1 LLELVGL
8 EDVADQPVSSFSK
21 GMKMRLNLCRAF
33 LNKPE
38 LLFLDE
44 PTSGLDPANRQ
55 KVKKLIREKKDQGQ
69 TVFITTHDM
78 LAADELCDRIA
89 FIVNGKIEIIDSP
102 RNLKLK
108 YGTNKLKITYYS
120 NSKLFEE
127 NFDLKGL
134 GDNQKFIG
142 LLKENKI
149 ETIHSQEANL
159 EDVFIQVTGRNLR

>member
-1 LLELVGL
+1 
-8 EDVADQPVSSFSK
+8 
-21 GMKMRLNLCRAF
+21 MC
-33 LNKPE
+33 
-38 LLFLDE
+38 
-44 PTSGLDPANRQ
+44 
-55 KVKKLIREKKDQGQ
+55 IRDS
-69 TVFITTHDM
+69 
-78 LAADELCDRIA
+78 DRIA